1 ALTAVAAVSMLLGFL
16 VSGGINL
23 QLAANVPASTVSVV
37 ESLMIVFIAGA
48 AIWTTRRPKV
58 ETSDTQ
64 DVSMPELTGAT
75 R

>member
-1 ALTAVAAVSMLLGFL
+1 LLGFL

-23 QLAANVPASTVSVV
+23 QLAANVPASTIAVV

-48 AIWTTRRPKV
+48 ALWTRSARKSEPAPPQPV
-58 ETSDTQ
+58 SPVDTA
-64 DVSMPELTGAT
+64 DLAGAP